1 MNESL
6 PTRREFLLQSGLGLG
21 AAALSSLSTVAS
33 PIGRGAA
40 SLLNDSLHHAATA
53 KRVIYIFQ
61 AGGPAQMEL
70 YDHKPQLA
78 ARHGEELPESIL
90 KQQRLTGFTIGQK
103 KYPIIA
109 SPLKFSQ
116 HGECGAWMSEL
127 LPRLAG
133 SVDDMCFVRSVHT
146 EAVNHDP
153 AVTMMMTGTQQPGRP
168 SIGAWLSYG
177 IGSEN
182 HDLPS
187 FVVLLTPGLIQDA
200 STPVST
206 RHWGAGFLPSKHQGI
221 KFRSG
226 KAPVLYLDNPA
237 GIDNNTRREML
248 NVTAQL
254 NGIQKRTTGDPEI
267 DSRIAQYELAH
278 RMQMSVPEL
287 TDLSTEPQHIFDL
300 YGPQSQVPGSFGA
313 NCLLARRLVEKGVRF
328 VQIIDRDWDHHRNAP
343 QHLKTKSQLS
353 DQPMAA
359 LLTDLKQRGLLEDTL
374 VVCGGEFGRTIYS
387 QGPIQEKYGRD
398 HHGGCF
404 TMWMAGGGVRGGH
417 SHGLTDE
424 FSFNV
429 AENPVHV
436 HDLQATI
443 LHCLGI
449 DHRRLTYKYQS
460 RQFRLTDVEGTV
472 VRDVLS

>member
-1 MNESL
+1 MHESL
-6 PTRREFLLQSGLGLG
+6 PTRRKFLLQSGLGLG
-21 AAALSSLSTVAS
+21 AAALSSLSSVAS
-33 PIGRGAA
+33 PIGRGGA

-90 KQQRLTGFTIGQK
+90 KQQRLTGFSIGHK
-103 KYPIIA
+103 NYPIIA

-182 HDLPS
+182 HDLPA
-187 FVVLLTPGLIQDA
+187 FVVLLSPGLIQDA

-237 GIDNNTRREML
+237 GIDDNTRREML
-248 NVTAQL
+248 DVAAQL
-254 NGIQKRTTGDPEI
+254 NTIQKRTTGDPEI
-267 DSRIAQYELAH
+267 DTRIAQYELAH

-287 TDLSTEPQHIFDL
+287 TDLSTEPQNIFDL

-472 VRDVLS
+472 VRDVLD

>member
-1 MNESL
+1 
-6 PTRREFLLQSGLGLG
+6 
-21 AAALSSLSTVAS
+21 
-33 PIGRGAA
+33 
-40 SLLNDSLHHAATA
+40 
-53 KRVIYIFQ
+53 
-61 AGGPAQMEL
+61 MEL

>member
-1 MNESL
+1 MHESL
-6 PTRREFLLQSGLGLG
+6 PTRRKFLLQSGLGLG

>member
-1 MNESL
+1 
-6 PTRREFLLQSGLGLG
+6 
-21 AAALSSLSTVAS
+21 
-33 PIGRGAA
+33 
-40 SLLNDSLHHAATA
+40 
-53 KRVIYIFQ
+53 
-61 AGGPAQMEL
+61 
-70 YDHKPQLA
+70 
-78 ARHGEELPESIL
+78 
-90 KQQRLTGFTIGQK
+90 
-103 KYPIIA
+103 
-109 SPLKFSQ
+109 
-116 HGECGAWMSEL
+116 
-127 LPRLAG
+127 
-133 SVDDMCFVRSVHT
+133 
-146 EAVNHDP
+146 
-153 AVTMMMTGTQQPGRP
+153 
-168 SIGAWLSYG
+168 
-177 IGSEN
+177 
-182 HDLPS
+182 
-187 FVVLLTPGLIQDA
+187 
-200 STPVST
+200 
-206 RHWGAGFLPSKHQGI
+206 
-221 KFRSG
+221 
-226 KAPVLYLDNPA
+226 LDNPA
-237 GIDNNTRREML
+237 GIDDNTRREML
-248 NVTAQL
+248 DVAAQL
-254 NGIQKRTTGDPEI
+254 NTIQKRTTGDPEI
-267 DSRIAQYELAH
+267 DTRIAQYELAH

-287 TDLSTEPQHIFDL
+287 TDLSTEPQNIFDL

-472 VRDVLS
+472 VRDVLD